1 MRQEAIMKALAKIQ
15 EDSNKIPL
23 SSKQMEQ
30 ALRESEERYRL
41 LAENVS
47 DIIFRMDMNLEF
59 TYISPSGS
67 SIQASEDPTK
77 MPIADL
83 LAPESLEVVAK
94 ALREEV
100 LLESTGNADSYRSR
114 NMELQLIHKD
124 KSTRWVEVSA
134 GFIRDRE
141 GKATGILGILRDITV
156 RKKAVELLWQSEQ
169 QFRTSLESAP
179 DSVYMNDL
187 EGNFI
192 YGNRKAEEMTGYSR
206 EELIGKNFLELGILT
221 AESVTRAAEVLQN
234 NRSGKATGPDEL
246 ELIRKDGSR
255 VCVEI
260 NTSLLQRYTET
271 VVLAFARD
279 ITERK
284 RVEAE
289 MKELEHKAQI
299 ASRLSAIGEMAAGIA
314 HEINN
319 PLSPIIG
326 FSELLLKE
334 ALTETV
340 KSNLYIIRSCANQVA
355 DVTKGLL
362 IFARQLKPERTVC
375 NINEIVATT
384 IQLMDY
390 HLKTNCI
397 NVIRDYDRRQPQ
409 TMADVSQ
416 LQQVVLNIIMNAE
429 YEMKKARGGGNLT
442 IKTETKNNMIR
453 ILFIDDGPGIP
464 REHMEKLFQPFFTT
478 KKSNEGTGLGLSVCY
493 GIVAEHNGRIYA
505 ESKEGDGATF
515 IVELPIVRL
524 ETIKQETSSETKLP
538 EPDAGKAV
546 EAVSD
551 KAGPAAPARILVVD
565 DESWTRQLLRQVLT
579 EEGYEVETTD
589 QALDVL
595 RLINS
600 GKRYALILLDI
611 KLPDMNGIE
620 LYQHLCKIAGSFAQR
635 IIFITGD
642 VIGMDTM
649 DFLAQDEVSYL
660 SKPFDIERL
669 KKEIKS
675 KITKITARL
684 QA

>member
-1 MRQEAIMKALAKIQ
+1 MKALVKVQ
-15 EDSNKIPL
+15 EDHNKTPL
-23 SSKQMEQ
+23 SSQQMEE
-30 ALRESEERYRL
+30 ALRKSEERYRL

-47 DIIFRMDMNLEF
+47 DIIFTMDMNLEF
-59 TYISPSGS
+59 TYISPSVS
-67 SIQASEDPTK
+67 RIQTFEDPAE
-77 MPIADL
+77 MQVEDL
-83 LAPESLEVVAK
+83 ITPESLEIVAK
-94 ALREEV
+94 SLREEV
-100 LLESTGNADSYRSR
+100 LLESAGKSDPYRSR
-114 NMELQLIHKD
+114 NMELQLMHKD

-134 GFIRDRE
+134 GFIRDHE
-141 GKATGILGILRDITV
+141 GKATGILGTLRDITV
-156 RKKAVELLWQSEQ
+156 RKKAVEMLWQSEQ
-169 QFRTSLESAP
+169 QFRTSMENAP
-179 DSVYMNDL
+179 DGVYMNDL
-187 EGNFI
+187 EGNFV
-192 YGNRKAEEMTGYSR
+192 YANRKAEELTGYKR
-206 EELIGKNFLELGILT
+206 EELIGKNFLELNILPPDGL
-221 AESVTRAAEVLQN
+221 ARAANILQN
-234 NRSGKATGPDEL
+234 NKSGKSTGPDEL
-246 ELIRKDGSR
+246 DLIRKNGSSI
-255 VCVEI
+255 CVEI

-289 MKELEHKAQI
+289 MKELERKAQI

-319 PLSPIIG
+319 PLSPILG

-334 ALTETV
+334 DLPEAIR
-340 KSNLYIIRSCANQVA
+340 SNLQIIRSCANQVA

-397 NVIRDYDRRQPQ
+397 TVTRDYDRRQPQ

-429 YEMKKARGGGNLT
+429 YEMKKAHGGGNLT
-442 IKTETKNNMIR
+442 IKTDTKDNMIR
-453 ILFIDDGPGIP
+453 IFFMDDGPGIP
-464 REHMEKLFQPFFTT
+464 QEHIEKLFHPFFTT
-478 KKSNEGTGLGLSVCY
+478 KKNNEGTGLGLSVCY

-505 ESKEGDGATF
+505 ESKEGNGATF
-515 IVELPIVRL
+515 IVELPIV
-524 ETIKQETSSETKLP
+524 KQETKQKTKLP
-538 EPDAGKAV
+538 EPDVVKAG
-546 EAVSD
+546 EAVVV
-551 KAGPAAPARILVVD
+551 KAGEAVAVKAGEAALARILVVD
-565 DESWTRQLLRQVLT
+565 DESWTRQLLKQVLT
-579 EEGYEVETTD
+579 AEGYKVETTD
-589 QALDVL
+589 KALDAL
-595 RLINS
+595 GLINS

-642 VIGMDTM
+642 VMGMDTM
-649 DFLAQDEVSYL
+649 DFLSQNEVSYL
-660 SKPFDIERL
+660 TKPFDIERL

-675 KITKITARL
+675 KLTQNTVRVLNVK
-684 QA
+684 